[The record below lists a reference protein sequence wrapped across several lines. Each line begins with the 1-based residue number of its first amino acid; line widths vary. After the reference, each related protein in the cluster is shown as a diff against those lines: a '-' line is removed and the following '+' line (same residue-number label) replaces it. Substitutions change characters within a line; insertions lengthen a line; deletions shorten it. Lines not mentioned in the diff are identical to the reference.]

1 MKNAMLL
8 LSVLLVACASSDSMV
23 QTRQKAQ
30 ADPHVLKGASDCI
43 SESVVSGFNALDDR
57 HLLLYGSGGR
67 RVFLVEISPACFD
80 LKYRNTLAVVDGD
93 NNGQICGFG
102 RDSIGF
108 EQLGRVE
115 SCRIMGMEELSE
127 ERRLEVLGK

>member
-1 MKNAMLL
+1 MKNAILL
-8 LSVLLVACASSDSMV
+8 FSIVLAACASSDSMV
-23 QTRQKAQ
+23 QTRKKAQ

-43 SESVVSGFNALDDR
+43 SESLVSGFDALDDR
-57 HLLLYGSGGR
+57 HLLLYGSGSR

-80 LKYRNTLAVVDGD
+80 LKSRNSLAVVDGD

-102 RDSIGF
+102 RDTVAF

-127 ERRLEVLGK
+127 QRRLEVLGK

>member
-1 MKNAMLL
+1 MKNAILL

-23 QTRQKAQ
+23 QTRQKAKS
-30 ADPHVLKGASDCI
+30 DPHVLKGSSDCI
-43 SESVVSGFNALDDR
+43 SESLVSGFNALDDR
-57 HLLLYGSGGR
+57 HLLLYGSGSR

-108 EQLGRVE
+108 EQFGRVE

>member
-1 MKNAMLL
+1 MKNTILL
-8 LSVLLVACASSDSMV
+8 LSAFLVACASSDSMV
-23 QTRQKAQ
+23 QTRQQAK
-30 ADPHVLKGASDCI
+30 ADPHVLKGSSDCV
-43 SESVVSGFNALDDR
+43 SESLVSGFNALDDR
-57 HLLLYGSGGR
+57 HLLLYGSGSR

-102 RDSIGF
+102 RDTVAF
-108 EQLGRVE
+108 EQFGRVE

-127 ERRLEVLGK
+127 ERRLQVLGK

>member
-1 MKNAMLL
+1 MKNAILL

-23 QTRQKAQ
+23 QTKQKAKS
-30 ADPHVLKGASDCI
+30 DPHVLKGASDCV
-43 SESVVSGFNALDDR
+43 SESLVSGFNALDDR
-57 HLLLYGSGGR
+57 HFLLYGSGSR

-102 RDSIGF
+102 RDSVGF
-108 EQLGRVE
+108 EQFGRVE
-115 SCRIMGMEELSE
+115 YCRIMGMEELSE

>member
-1 MKNAMLL
+1 MKNAILL

-23 QTRQKAQ
+23 QTRHKAKS
-30 ADPHVLKGASDCI
+30 DPHVLKSASDCI
-43 SESVVSGFNALDDR
+43 SESLVSGFNALDDR
-57 HLLLYGSGGR
+57 HLLLYGSGSR
-67 RVFLVEISPACFD
+67 RVFLVEIAPACFD

-93 NNGQICGFG
+93 NNAQICGFG
-102 RDSIGF
+102 RDLIGF

>member
-1 MKNAMLL
+1 
-8 LSVLLVACASSDSMV
+8 MV
-23 QTRQKAQ
+23 QTKQKAKS
-30 ADPHVLKGASDCI
+30 DPHVLKGASDCI
-43 SESVVSGFNALDDR
+43 SESLVSGFNALDDR
-57 HLLLYGSGGR
+57 HLVLYGSGSR

-108 EQLGRVE
+108 EQFGRVE
-115 SCRIMGMEELSE
+115 YCRITGMEELNE